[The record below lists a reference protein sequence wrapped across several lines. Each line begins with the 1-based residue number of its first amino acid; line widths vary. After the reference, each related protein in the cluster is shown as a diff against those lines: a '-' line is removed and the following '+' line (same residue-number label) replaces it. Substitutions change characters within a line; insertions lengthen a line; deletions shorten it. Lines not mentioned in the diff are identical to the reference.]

1 MQINNIS
8 HLSPYM
14 QDKPPIVAAGYETV
28 HKPPAGVEKKA
39 QIDDLPSNRVEDL
52 SKAMEIAKVRLNDT
66 GLNIRFSSGDGRGS
80 FQIEVFNQETNE
92 VIRRFPPDEIIEL
105 SASIKEMNG
114 FVMNKA
120 L

>member
-28 HKPPAGVEKKA
+28 HKPLAGVENNA
-39 QIDDLPSNRVEDL
+39 RDLPSNRVEDL
-52 SKAMEIAKVRLNDT
+52 SKAMEIAKERLNET

-80 FQIEVFNQETNE
+80 FQVEVFNQETDE
-92 VIRRFPPDEIIEL
+92 VIRRFPPDEIIKL